1 MLASA
6 KIVKLCVMN
15 DKKLEIL
22 AGLRASVEEMQ
33 SRIED
38 MYEALDRLERA
49 FADDEQEV
57 VAETADALEAAE
69 AVETV
74 EAAGVVGIA
83 AAEEVAPA
91 PEEAPA
97 IVVEAPVAEE
107 VPAFVVE
114 SPAVEE
120 APAIVVE
127 APVVDEAPAVEEI
140 PLEETAPAAEEAPA
154 FVDAMMDRYAWKTD
168 IPGSPVRNILSA
180 ISLNDRLLF
189 INTLFGE
196 DPAAFQKTVSM
207 FNSLGSLPEAEA
219 YIRSHFPQWDMKSET
234 VYRFMMAVR
243 RKLL

>member
-91 PEEAPA
+91 PEEAPVAEEAPA
-97 IVVEAPVAEE
+97 IVVEAPVVDETTVAEE
-107 VPAFVVE
+107 
-114 SPAVEE
+114 S
-120 APAIVVE
+120 PAIVVE
-127 APVVDEAPAVEEI
+127 APVVDEAPAVEDI
-140 PLEETAPAAEEAPA
+140 PLQETAPAAEEAPA

>member
-38 MYEALDRLERA
+38 MYEALGRLERA

-57 VAETADALEAAE
+57 VAETADALEAAD
-69 AVETV
+69 
-74 EAAGVVGIA
+74 VVGIA

-91 PEEAPA
+91 SEEAPA
-97 IVVEAPVAEE
+97 IVVEAPVVDEAPAAEE
-107 VPAFVVE
+107 APAIVVE
-114 SPAVEE
+114 APVVDE

-140 PLEETAPAAEEAPA
+140 PLQETAPAAEEAPA

>member
-15 DKKLEIL
+15 DKNLEIL

-69 AVETV
+69 PVETV
-74 EAAGVVGIA
+74 EAADVVGIA

-97 IVVEAPVAEE
+97 IVVEAPVVDET
-107 VPAFVVE
+107 PA
-114 SPAVEE
+114 PEE

-127 APVVDEAPAVEEI
+127 APIVDEAPAPEEAPAVEEI
-140 PLEETAPAAEEAPA
+140 PLQETAPAAEEAPA

-168 IPGSPVRNILSA
+168 ISGSPVRNILSA

>member
-1 MLASA
+1 
-6 KIVKLCVMN
+6 MN
-15 DKKLEIL
+15 DKNLEIL

-69 AVETV
+69 AVE
-74 EAAGVVGIA
+74 IA
-83 AAEEVAPA
+83 AAEEVATA

-97 IVVEAPVAEE
+97 IVVESPAEE
-107 VPAFVVE
+107 EAL
-114 SPAVEE
+114 AIVEE

-127 APVVDEAPAVEEI
+127 AQVVDEAPAPEEAPAVEEI
-140 PLEETAPAAEEAPA
+140 PLQETAPAAEEAPA